1 MSDIL
6 LPVRKNRNSKKIFNA
21 AFWVKE
27 LLTRH
32 PLYDFRCGFRG
43 FLGRLGR
50 TRCLPVLGGWL
61 GMCYA
66 AKGRRGFIE
75 ARKTEVARW
84 CQCRHIDVYSSY
96 IYIYLYI
103 HGFFTCILSWY
114 IYIPGKPYNH
124 FFLVIMGKSRN
135 NKFFWTTT
143 SFTRKD
149 QKKWSFRDLILYYW
163 VDWGRACGSNSLQ
176 GSNLILVVVVVF
188 EEVKI

>member
-75 ARKTEVARW
+75 ARKTEVAR
-84 CQCRHIDVYSSY
+84 
-96 IYIYLYI
+96 
-103 HGFFTCILSWY
+103 
-114 IYIPGKPYNH
+114 
-124 FFLVIMGKSRN
+124 
-135 NKFFWTTT
+135 
-143 SFTRKD
+143 
-149 QKKWSFRDLILYYW
+149 
-163 VDWGRACGSNSLQ
+163 
-176 GSNLILVVVVVF
+176 
-188 EEVKI
+188 

>member
-96 IYIYLYI
+96 IYIFIYI

-114 IYIPGKPYNH
+114 IY
-124 FFLVIMGKSRN
+124 LESRTTI
-135 NKFFWTTT
+135 FFWSLWEKAVTT
-143 SFTRKD
+143 SFFEQLLVLPVKT
-149 QKKWSFRDLILYYW
+149 KKNGHLGI
-163 VDWGRACGSNSLQ
+163 
-176 GSNLILVVVVVF
+176 
-188 EEVKI
+188 